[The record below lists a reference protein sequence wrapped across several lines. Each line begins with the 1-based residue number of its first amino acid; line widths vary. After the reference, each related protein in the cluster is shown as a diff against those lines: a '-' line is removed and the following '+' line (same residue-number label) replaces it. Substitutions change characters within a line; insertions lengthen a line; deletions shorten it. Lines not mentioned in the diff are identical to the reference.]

1 LALALA
7 VLLAVPLAGLGK
19 GAATA
24 AGGEEAL
31 GSRRSPAASRAELLR
46 AIDDLRPTAE
56 RGALLE
62 ELVEHEPDAAV
73 AVLALAPEILV
84 DAVLASMLDRVLEQ
98 GLDSTLLEPFV
109 AAVGSLEAD
118 AARQEVLAELVS
130 THRLPERVLL
140 DVIRAAD
147 TMTSEAA
154 RTDSLSAIARHQS
167 LSVAT
172 AAELRQAATRL
183 DRPSSR
189 RAVLRAIGD

>member
-1 LALALA
+1 

-19 GAATA
+19 GETT
-24 AGGEEAL
+24 
-31 GSRRSPAASRAELLR
+31 AELVR

-62 ELVEHEPDAAV
+62 ELVEHRPDAAM
-73 AVLALAPEILV
+73 AVLALAPEIRV
-84 DAVLASMLDRVLEQ
+84 DAVLASILHRVLEQ

-109 AAVGSLEAD
+109 AAMGSLQAD
-118 AARQEVLAELVS
+118 AARQEVLMELVS

-154 RTDSLSAIARHQS
+154 RTDSLSAIARHQT
-167 LSVAT
+167 LTVAT
-172 AAELRQAATRL
+172 AAELRQAASRL
-183 DRPSSR
+183 DRSSSR